1 MYGFLN
7 FSIFKAKLLKV
18 KLVFLERAEDFNYV
32 LVHLP
37 WKSLFV
43 ETFAFD
49 EAVNYAGELVKPV
62 FVQCGRLV
70 AIALHG
76 IHSRIGVLVRL
87 EPLIQHRLDSWLFT
101 TSLEELLQDE
111 FLFSDKVT

>member
-1 MYGFLN
+1 MQ
-7 FSIFKAKLLKV
+7 
-18 KLVFLERAEDFNYV
+18 
-32 LVHLP
+32 
-37 WKSLFV
+37 
-43 ETFAFD
+43 TFAFD

-87 EPLIQHRLDSWLFT
+87 EPLIQHRFNG
-101 TSLEELLQDE
+101 
-111 FLFSDKVT
+111 